1 MEKRNFLLMVIVVAA
16 GSLFAQQADLK
27 KEPGFFEFSQLSS
40 LRSGEMISE
49 VYLEEPLLKMVAG
62 MTGDSEEEGM
72 GNLIAGLKLVKVQEF
87 MVDEKEIEKVEKLIE
102 SMDGELQSLK
112 WQRIIKSRNKGNFAN
127 VYVKPSPDI
136 GYDGLVIIS
145 LDGKGK
151 VSFVNIVGKV
161 DLESVGKLSKQFNLP
176 KVEKK

>member
-1 MEKRNFLLMVIVVAA
+1 MKKINLLLMILIVAA
-16 GSLFAQQADLK
+16 GSLFAQQTELK
-27 KEPGFFEFSQLSS
+27 KEPGFFEFNQLLS

-62 MTGDSEEEGM
+62 MTGESEEGV

-87 MVDEKEIEKVEKLIE
+87 MVDEKEIEKVEKTIE
-102 SMDGELQSLK
+102 SMDAELQNLK
-112 WQRIIKSRNKGNFAN
+112 WQRIIKSRNKGIFAN
-127 VYVKPSPDI
+127 VYVKPSSDE
-136 GYDGLVIIS
+136 GYAGLVITS

-151 VSFVNIVGKV
+151 VSFVNIVGKI
-161 DLESVGKLSKQFNLP
+161 DLESIGKLSKQFNLP

>member
-1 MEKRNFLLMVIVVAA
+1 MKKLNLLLMVLIVAA
-16 GSLFAQQADLK
+16 GSLFAQQTDLK

-40 LRSGEMISE
+40 LRIGDMISE

-62 MTGDSEEEGM
+62 MAGDSEEGM

-87 MVDEKEIEKVEKLIE
+87 MVDENAIEKAEKTIE

-112 WQRIIKSRNKGNFAN
+112 WQRIIKSRNKGSFSN
-127 VYVKPSPDI
+127 VYVKPSPDG
-136 GYDGLVIIS
+136 GYAGLVITS

-151 VSFVNIVGKV
+151 ISFVNIVGKV

-176 KVEKK
+176 KVDKK

>member
-1 MEKRNFLLMVIVVAA
+1 MKKINLLLMILIVAV
-16 GSLFAQQADLK
+16 GSLFAQQTELK

-62 MTGDSEEEGM
+62 MTGESEEGV

-87 MVDEKEIEKVEKLIE
+87 MVDEKEIEKVEKTIE
-102 SMDGELQSLK
+102 SMDAELQNLK
-112 WQRIIKSRNKGNFAN
+112 WQRIIKSRNKGIFAN
-127 VYVKPSPDI
+127 VYVKPSSDE
-136 GYDGLVIIS
+136 GYAGLVITS

-151 VSFVNIVGKV
+151 VSFVNIVGKI
-161 DLESVGKLSKQFNLP
+161 DLESIGKLSKQFNLP